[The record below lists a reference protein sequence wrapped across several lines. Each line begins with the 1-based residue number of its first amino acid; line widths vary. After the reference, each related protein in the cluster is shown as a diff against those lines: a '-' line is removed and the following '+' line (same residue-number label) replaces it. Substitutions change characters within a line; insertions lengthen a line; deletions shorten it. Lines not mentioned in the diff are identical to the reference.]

1 VAGLRAGPAAV
12 GAAGGEG
19 LRLGEAL
26 GLQHRDWHTGCG
38 DTAFIEVVPRDHRH
52 GVRVKGGR
60 YRKLYVSAGL
70 DRLYGEY
77 VWQLCEAG
85 ADLAGDLDEAC
96 VFVNLAREPRLAP
109 WRPESVYDLVGRL
122 RAQLARQVPA
132 DWDAALVQAQ
142 SRHGLAAGRGAGARG
157 QPPARPRRRAD
168 HAEHLRQPSGIAS
181 DGREPAGRLVS
192 AGAEWVQVLGD
203 TCLLTWVGLAM
214 LPFDA

>member
-122 RAQLARQVPA
+122 RAQLAGQVPA
-132 DWDAALVQAQ
+132 DWTPHWFRHSHATALLLAGVPVHVVSRRLGHADVQTTLNIYGNPRELHQTGENPQVAWSAQ
-142 SRHGLAAGRGAGARG
+142 APNGFRCSAT
-157 QPPARPRRRAD
+157 
-168 HAEHLRQPSGIAS
+168 HA
-181 DGREPAGRLVS
+181 
-192 AGAEWVQVLGD
+192 
-203 TCLLTWVGLAM
+203 C
-214 LPFDA
+214 